1 MKNINEYLEDKI
13 ITDPVNEG
21 ILDSLFN
28 FFKKVFVKKYKIS
41 SNSSDS
47 LSETLAANKKELDEA
62 VKKLSTKIKV
72 KDADDWWKRF
82 STSDENKSTKL
93 TDPKVYNKNL
103 LQNIQ
108 LANKIFTEEI
118 KQYTQKVN
126 CINNAIIQNFLLR
139 DVKDLTALMSI
150 VNEENE
156 KMIPKN
162 QTIIKQVL
170 GTFKKIEKLVTDEE
184 TKEVYDDIIK
194 TLEDS
199 LK

>member
-1 MKNINEYLEDKI
+1 MKTINEYLEDKI

-62 VKKLSTKIKV
+62 VKKLSTKVRV
-72 KDADDWWKRF
+72 KDAEDWWKRF
-82 STSDENKSTKL
+82 STSDENKSAKL
-93 TDPKVYNKNL
+93 IDPKVYNKNL

-118 KQYTQKVN
+118 NQYTQKVN

-139 DVKDLTALMSI
+139 DVKDLTALISI

-156 KMIPKN
+156 KMVPKN

-170 GTFKKIEKLVTDEE
+170 GTFKKIEKLVADKEA
-184 TKEVYDDIIK
+184 KEVYDDIIK

>member
-41 SNSSDS
+41 SNSSDV
-47 LSETLAANKKELDEA
+47 LSETLAANKKELDEE
-62 VKKLSTKIKV
+62 VKKLSTKVRV
-72 KDADDWWKRF
+72 KDAEDWWKRF
-82 STSDENKSTKL
+82 STSDENKSAKL

-139 DVKDLTALMSI
+139 DVKDLTALISI

-156 KMIPKN
+156 KMVPKN

-170 GTFKKIEKLVTDEE
+170 GTFKKIEKLVTDKEA
-184 TKEVYDDIIK
+184 KEVYDNIIK